1 MKKFLICLLIPF
13 IVLIGNAENWPQ
25 FRGPTGQGH
34 SNVIELPMTWSRTD
48 GVAWQKSLGGEAW
61 SSPICVKNQIFL
73 TNALLEEE
81 LLRLKV
87 VSIDFGSGEVLWSK
101 TLFEYQNQPRIHKKN
116 SYASPTPFYDDG
128 HIFVHFGNL
137 GTACLAAGGDLIWK
151 KKLEYSPVHGSGAS
165 PVVFDDLLL
174 ISADGAIEP
183 CLYALA
189 KKTGEIKWKADRESI
204 AKKKFSFCTP
214 LVVEDGESV
223 QIISPA
229 SDYVFAYDLKGNQI
243 WKFNYPNG
251 YSVVPR
257 PVYYSGMIYV
267 SSGYDSPTFYAIKT
281 GGHGDITQSHLAWKT
296 RKGAPR
302 NSSVVI
308 TNGLVFMAADNGVVS
323 CLDAKTGKTHW
334 IERVASTCSPSM
346 LHAVGKIF
354 LSDETGKTF
363 IFEAKEKYSLLATN
377 DLQEKMLASPIA
389 YQTSMIIRTEKN
401 LWRIDP

>member
-1 MKKFLICLLIPF
+1 
-13 IVLIGNAENWPQ
+13 
-25 FRGPTGQGH
+25 
-34 SNVIELPMTWSRTD
+34 MTWSRTD

-87 VSIDFGSGEVLWSK
+87 VSIDFVSGEVLWSK

-214 LVVEDGESV
+214 LVVEDGQSV

-363 IFEAKEKYSLLATN
+363 IFEAQAKYSLLATN
-377 DLQEKMLASPIA
+377 DLQERMLASPIA

>member
-1 MKKFLICLLIPF
+1 MKKFLICLLSLF

-73 TNALLEEE
+73 TNALLEDE

-87 VSIDFGSGEVLWSK
+87 VSIDFVSGEVLWSK

-137 GTACLAAGGDLIWK
+137 GTACLAAGGNLIWK

-165 PVVFDDLLL
+165 PVVFDNLLL

-363 IFEAKEKYSLLATN
+363 IFEAQAKYSLLATN